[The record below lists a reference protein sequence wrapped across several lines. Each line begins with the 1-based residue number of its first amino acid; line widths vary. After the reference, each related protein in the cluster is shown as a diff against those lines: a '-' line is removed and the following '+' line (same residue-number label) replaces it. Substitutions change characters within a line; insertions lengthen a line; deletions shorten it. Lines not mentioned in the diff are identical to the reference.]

1 MKKIKELHWLD
12 DDTWELLPKEIQ
24 KDKMEF
30 NTLNSWIKKREKRI
44 ENLKIKIGDLRDGQ
58 RGWEKDRDE
67 IYDRLHK
74 YHKEYGVSVSPTQ
87 SPKNSKNS
95 LQWRVNLTIGK
106 ESDIFYLGSN
116 DSVRSKIDEIF
127 GVNIYLNQSSLNQR
141 ETIKEFK
148 SILKQKIHKR
158 ILIELEKDFDGF
170 MEKFRIKERG
180 KKLNLFE
187 LLN

>member
-1 MKKIKELHWLD
+1 MRRIKELHWLD

-44 ENLKIKIGDLRDGQ
+44 ENVKIKIGNLRDGQ
-58 RGWEKDRDE
+58 RVWEKDRDE

-87 SPKNSKNS
+87 SPKLSKNS

-116 DSVRSKIDEIF
+116 KSVRKKVDEVQ
-127 GVNIYLNQSSLNQR
+127 GWVKYYPDHQKNKDSND
-141 ETIKEFK
+141 IKSFV
-148 SILKQKIHKR
+148 KQKIHKM
-158 ILIELEKDFDGF
+158 ILMELEMDFDGF
-170 MEKFRIKERG
+170 MKKFNSNEKGE
-180 KKLNLFE
+180 KLKLIDY
-187 LLN
+187 LS